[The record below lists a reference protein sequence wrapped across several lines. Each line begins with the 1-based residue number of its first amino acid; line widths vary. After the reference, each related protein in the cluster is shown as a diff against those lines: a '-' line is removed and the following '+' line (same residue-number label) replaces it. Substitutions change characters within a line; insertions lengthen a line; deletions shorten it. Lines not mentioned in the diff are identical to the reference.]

1 MHAWE
6 DGVGFQWEVTNKWS
20 QTEEVGEL
28 SRQSWWEPGVK
39 KSLDA
44 TFRTQRLG
52 VRPRGTAGNERK

>member
-6 DGVGFQWEVTNKWS
+6 DGVGFQQEVTNKWS

-28 SRQSWWEPGVK
+28 SRQCWWEPGVK
-39 KSLDA
+39 SLEA

-52 VRPRGTAGNERK
+52 VRPGGTVSHERK